1 MLEMATPKSTVTAR
15 DMTRAM
21 LEDVNEIPTMDGA
34 TRIADEYWL
43 RGVYIRP
50 EYLLAGSVEAVSVR
64 VKDHWSFTV
73 WITWTTAPVTTAS
86 DMMLRARPMTNSP
99 MLS

>member
-1 MLEMATPKSTVTAR
+1 MWEMVAPKSTVTAR

-21 LEDVNEIPTMDGA
+21 LEGVNEIPTLDGA

-50 EYLLAGSVEAVSVR
+50 EYLL
-64 VKDHWSFTV
+64 DV
-73 WITWTTAPVTTAS
+73 WLEIWKERNNGN
-86 DMMLRARPMTNSP
+86 D
-99 MLS
+99 